1 MPVKTLLPQ
10 KERKIIDFDAI
21 RLKIASPEEIL
32 SWSYG
37 EVTKPET
44 INYRTQR
51 AEKDGLFDERIFGP
65 AKDFECYCGK
75 YKRIRYKGIVCE
87 KCGVEVTRSIVR
99 RERMGHISLATPVTH
114 IWFLR
119 GVPSRIGLLLDL
131 SVHDLE
137 KVIYFASYIIV
148 SVNEDLRQKSIN
160 QVKDEYKQRK
170 SQIESE
176 FKQKINNV
184 KGDNSIDAKQKEKQI
199 KTLEES
205 LENELNLL
213 SETKDIA
220 LKELADLKVKQI
232 ISESAYF
239 DLSVKYGHVFDAQI
253 GTEAVKHL
261 LEEIDLEELV
271 KDLESRLGTTP
282 KSQIKKINKRLK
294 IAKSLL
300 KNNLRPEWMT
310 LNVIPV
316 IPPELRP
323 MVPLDGTRFATSD
336 LNDLYRRVINRNNRL
351 KKLLDLNA
359 PEVIIRNEKRMLQEA
374 VDALFDNSSRQGK
387 TVAASTGQKRP
398 LKSLA
403 DSLKGKQGRFRQNL
417 LGKRTDYSARSVIVV
432 GPHLKL
438 NQCGIP
444 KTMALELFKPF
455 IISQLIRRE
464 IVHNIKSASRFI
476 ENGSPEVWAILEEIV
491 KESYVLLNRAP
502 TLHRLSIQ
510 AFQPILIEGKA
521 IQLHPLVCPSF
532 NADFD
537 GDQMAVHL
545 PLTKEAKKEA
555 KELMLSVN
563 NLLKPAN
570 GNPIIEPQQ
579 DIVWGAYYLTYIP
592 FKFMQG
598 DSDDIEKYDEKKL
611 KYFADKNEAI
621 IAYENKYIELQQ
633 PVIVRMDGKRLITT
647 VGRIIF
653 NSVMPEGIGYINKT
667 MAVGDLS
674 QLVSEIILK
683 KDKETSVEFLD
694 DLKDLGFEYLTRSG
708 LSWAMSDLP
717 QMPEKKDILNQAEKE
732 VEEVNNQYED
742 GLLTRD
748 ERHMKIINLWME
760 TKDKVASYIRKNFD
774 KENSVYTIID
784 SKARGSWEQIT
795 QMAGMKGN
803 VVNPSG
809 MFIELP
815 IRSSFKEGLNVLEY
829 FISTHG
835 VRKGLSDTA
844 LKTANAGYLTRRLI
858 DVTQDV
864 IVDEEDCGDTEG
876 FVLTRS
882 DSEEMSVKFV
892 NRLKGRFLAED
903 VKDPNSGEIIAKAG
917 DIMDNELAKK
927 IDESG
932 ADNVKIRSIMTC
944 KSLYRVCQKCYG
956 WSLGYNKL
964 VKLGTAVGVVAAQ
977 SIGEPGT
984 QLTLR
989 TFHTGGVAGVDITAG
1004 LPRVEEVFEA
1014 RSIKKPAIIAPFD
1027 GQVFVEHDNTT
1038 RQKKIKIKGD
1048 NIKFETV
1055 KTTQDDLDKLEIK
1068 DGQKVKKGQLL
1079 FIDKNKNEI
1088 TAPIAGEAIISEE
1101 GNDVVIK
1108 IASSRATEKEFLVP
1122 QGFGVLVENGE
1133 LVSKGHVL
1141 TEGSVD
1147 LYELYH
1153 LKGIDA
1159 VRIYILKEILR
1170 IYITQGQQLNEK
1182 HVEII
1187 IRKMFSRALIDNP
1200 GDTEFLPGEIVE
1212 LGKVIDENQK
1222 AKEAGKKEA
1231 SYFRLLMG
1239 ITNVSLTI
1247 DSWLSASSFQETARV
1262 LIDAATSGKVDYLRG
1277 LKENVIIGRL
1287 IPSGTGFNKDLKE
1300 QEEDGGVE
1308 DEDLS
1313 EKDSGEEQKVNTEN
1327 SESADNDQQETS

>member
-10 KERKIIDFDAI
+10 KERRVIDFDAI

-32 SWSYG
+32 SWSHG

-65 AKDFECYCGK
+65 TRDFECYCGK

-99 RERMGHISLATPVTH
+99 RERMGHISLASPVTH
-114 IWFLR
+114 IWFLK

-137 KVIYFASYIIV
+137 KVVYFASYIITG
-148 SVNEDLRQKSIN
+148 VNEDLRQKAIN
-160 QVKDEYKQRK
+160 QVKDEYKQKK
-170 SQIESE
+170 SQIESD
-176 FKQKINNV
+176 FKQKISRV
-184 KGDNSIDAKQKEKQI
+184 KGDGSLDTKQKQEQI

-205 LENELNLL
+205 LEKELEML
-213 SETKDIA
+213 SDAKDTA
-220 LKELADLKVKQI
+220 LKELSELRVKQI
-232 ISESAYF
+232 ISESTYF
-239 DLSVKYGHVFDAQI
+239 DLSVKYGHIFDAKI
-253 GTEAVKHL
+253 GAEAIKQL
-261 LEEIDLEELV
+261 LEEIDLEDLV
-271 KDLESRLGTTP
+271 RDLENRLKSTP

-294 IAKSLL
+294 IAKNLL
-300 KNNLRPEWMT
+300 KNNLRPEWMVLT
-310 LNVIPV
+310 VIPV

-374 VDALFDNSSRQGK
+374 VDALLDNSARQGK

-444 KTMALELFKPF
+444 KIMALELFKPF

-476 ENGSPEVWAILEEIV
+476 ESGAPEVWDILEEIV
-491 KESYVLLNRAP
+491 RNSFVLLNRAP

-521 IQLHPLVCPSF
+521 IQLHPLVCPPF

-545 PLTKEAKKEA
+545 PLTKEAREEA
-555 KELMLSVN
+555 EKMMLSVN

-570 GNPIIEPQQ
+570 GNPIIKPHQ
-579 DIVWGAYYLTYIP
+579 DIIWGAYYLTYIP
-592 FKFMQG
+592 SRFNENG
-598 DSDDIEKYDEKKL
+598 DDVESLDEKNL
-611 KYFADKNEAI
+611 KYYASKDEVVL
-621 IAYENKYIELQQ
+621 AYDNKYIKLQE
-633 PVIVRMDGKRLITT
+633 PVSVRINGKRVITT
-647 VGRIIF
+647 AGRIIF
-653 NSVMPEGIGYINKT
+653 NSVIPEGIKYINET
-667 MAVGDLS
+667 MTSSRLS
-674 QLVSEIILK
+674 QLVSQIILE
-683 KDKETSVEFLD
+683 KDRETSVKFLD
-694 DLKDLGFEYLTRSG
+694 DLKDLSFKYLTRSG

-717 QMPEKKDILNQAEKE
+717 DIPEKEEILKQVEAE
-732 VEEVNNQYED
+732 VQEVNRQYED

-748 ERHMKIINLWME
+748 ERHMKVINLWME
-760 TKDKVASYIRKNFD
+760 AKDKVAALIRKNID
-774 KENSVYTIID
+774 KESPVYTVID

-815 IRSSFKEGLNVLEY
+815 VRSSFKEGLNVLEY

-835 VRKGLSDTA
+835 ARKGLSDTA

-858 DVTQDV
+858 DVAQDI
-864 IVDEEDCGDTEG
+864 IVDEEDCGDEEG
-876 FVLTRS
+876 FDIFRS
-882 DSEEMSVKFV
+882 ESQEMNLKFV
-892 NRLKGRFLAED
+892 GRLRGRFLADD
-903 VKDPNSGEIIAKAG
+903 VKDPNSGEIIAQRGTLVDDK
-917 DIMDNELAKK
+917 LAKK

-932 ADNVKIRSIMTC
+932 VEAVKIRSIMTC

-956 WSLGYNKL
+956 WDMSYNRL
-964 VKLGTAVGVVAAQ
+964 VELGTAVGVMAAQ

-984 QLTLR
+984 QLTMR

-1004 LPRVEEVFEA
+1004 LPRVEEIFEA
-1014 RSIKKPAIIAPFD
+1014 RSIKNPAIIAPFD
-1027 GQVFVEHDNTT
+1027 GQVFVKYDQVT
-1038 RQKKIKIKGD
+1038 RQKTVKIKG
-1048 NIKFETV
+1048 NKISYEIIKAS
-1055 KTTQDDLDKLEIK
+1055 QDDLDRLEVK

-1079 FIDKNKNEI
+1079 YVDKDKNEI
-1088 TAPIAGEAIISEE
+1088 TSPIAGEVMVSEE
-1101 GNDVVIK
+1101 GSDVVIK
-1108 IASSRATEKEFLVP
+1108 IASSRETEKEFQIP
-1122 QGFGVLVENGE
+1122 QGFGLLVEDGD
-1133 LVSKGHVL
+1133 LVSKGDPI

-1147 LYELYH
+1147 LHELYH
-1153 LKGIDA
+1153 LKGINA
-1159 VRIYILKEILR
+1159 VRRYVLKEILR
-1170 IYITQGQQLNEK
+1170 IYTSQGQDLNEK
-1182 HVEII
+1182 HIEII

-1212 LGKVIDENQK
+1212 LGKAIEENRK
-1222 AKEAGKKEA
+1222 VREAGKKEA
-1231 SYFRLLMG
+1231 TYFRLLMG

-1247 DSWLSASSFQETARV
+1247 DSWLSAASFQETARV
-1262 LIDAATSGKVDYLRG
+1262 LIDAATSGKIDYLRG

-1287 IPSGTGFNKDLKE
+1287 IPSGTGFRKRLQQE
-1300 QEEDGGVE
+1300 QEQISDDKSQIEQN
-1308 DEDLS
+1308 
-1313 EKDSGEEQKVNTEN
+1313 EE
-1327 SESADNDQQETS
+1327 